1 MASVCL
7 SFAGLV
13 VQAKEGKR
21 EGEKEGERKRRQR
34 EEARGEEERERE
46 MEREK
51 ERERE
56 SSKTIRKYLKCTMI
70 KLRMAVKHVA
80 RFIKHLL
87 NITLLDHDNI

>member
-1 MASVCL
+1 MWPLSVSL
-7 SFAGLV
+7 LLDSSF
-13 VQAKEGKR
+13 K
-21 EGEKEGERKRRQR
+21 RKR
-34 EEARGEEERERE
+34 ERERE
-46 MEREK
+46 RRRERERGDRERWRRERK
-51 ERERE
+51 REEKKRERERERE